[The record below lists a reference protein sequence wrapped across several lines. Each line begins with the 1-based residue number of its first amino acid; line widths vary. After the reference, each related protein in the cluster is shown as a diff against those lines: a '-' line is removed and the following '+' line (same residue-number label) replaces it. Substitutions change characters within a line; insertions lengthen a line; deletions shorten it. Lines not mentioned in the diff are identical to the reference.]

1 MNPFSV
7 LESDDE
13 DETPK
18 VVAKT
23 TKPAA
28 NKKPQQPQAATK
40 APASAPTPVVEPAPA
55 PVAEKSSSRGGGG
68 GGRGRGG
75 GDRGG
80 RGRGR
85 GERKDGKVPKHEF
98 ERHSANGRGKE
109 VSKAGSGKGNWGNPK
124 EEAEQAAKEPIE
136 EVVADVTPADEE
148 ETDAPGQV
156 VEEPTPEP
164 VEPETPTF
172 TLDEYLAQRNNAR
185 VNSEIFGEFSVRTV
199 DVNEFSGLKTKEDSE
214 DTFISLGGNK
224 VAKKKEQNQRSAK
237 NAVILDVGFSV
248 APTETS
254 RGEGRGR
261 GRGRGEGRG
270 ARGEGRGAR
279 GEGRGARGEGRG
291 GRGGR
296 KNSADN
302 KVDINDSTAFPSL

>member
-13 DETPK
+13 EESPK

-23 TKPAA
+23 TKPA
-28 NKKPQQPQAATK
+28 NKKIQQQPAPK
-40 APASAPTPVVEPAPA
+40 GPAPAPVEEPAA
-55 PVAEKSSSRGGGG
+55 PVAEKSNPRGG
-68 GGRGRGG
+68 GGRGRDG
-75 GDRGG
+75 GG

-85 GERKDGKVPKHEF
+85 GEKKGGKVPKHEF

-124 EEAEQAAKEPIE
+124 EEAEKATKESIE
-136 EVVADVTPADEE
+136 EVVTADTPADEE
-148 ETDAPGQV
+148 ENAPGQV
-156 VEEPTPEP
+156 TEEATPEPEP

-199 DVNEFSGLKTKEDSE
+199 DTNEFSGLKTKEESA
-214 DTFISLGGNK
+214 DTFISLGGAK

-237 NAVILDVGFSV
+237 NAVILDVGFSI
-248 APTETS
+248 APTETP
-254 RGEGRGR
+254 RGEGR

-279 GEGRGARGEGRG
+279 GEGRGGRG

-296 KNSADN
+296 KSSADN
-302 KVDINDSTAFPSL
+302 KVDINDSAAFPSL

>member
-13 DETPK
+13 EETPK
-18 VVAKT
+18 VVKT
-23 TKPAA
+23 TKTA
-28 NKKPQQPQAATK
+28 NKKPQEKPAAPK
-40 APASAPTPVVEPAPA
+40 APAPAPVEEAA
-55 PVAEKSSSRGGGG
+55 PVAEKSNPRGG

-75 GDRGG
+75 AG

-85 GERKDGKVPKHEF
+85 GEKKGGKVPKHEF

-124 EEAEQAAKEPIE
+124 EEAEHAAKESIE
-136 EVVADVTPADEE
+136 EVVAADTPADEE
-148 ETDAPGQV
+148 ENAPGQV
-156 VEEPTPEP
+156 VEEATPEP

-185 VNSEIFGEFSVRTV
+185 ANADIFGEFSVRTV
-199 DVNEFSGLKTKEDSE
+199 DTNEFSGLKTKEESE
-214 DTFISLGGNK
+214 DTFISLGGGK

-237 NAVILDVGFSV
+237 SAVVLDVGFSV
-248 APTETS
+248 APTETP

-279 GEGRGARGEGRG
+279 GEGRGGRG

-296 KNSADN
+296 KNSAEN
-302 KVDINDSTAFPSL
+302 KVDINDSAAFPSL